1 MTVMMMQLKTKGLI
15 LKVVNLNDNYR
26 LFTIQTTEN
35 GKITAIAKGVRSHMH
50 KDFSA
55 LGHFCYSD
63 FVLDAKT
70 NLYYISSAEVINNF
84 YDIRTSVE
92 KVSYATY
99 FMDVVNNISDSISG
113 DDEYFRFVL
122 NTLYMLGC
130 AEKYAEDDNVSLEL
144 RKLKAIFEMK
154 TACFLGYEPYVDGCI
169 KCSGKKNLNSFDVE
183 NGGII
188 CDSCLND
195 NKCVI
200 SGDIETFRTL
210 YKIVRS
216 DYKSVFKVLV
226 DDDNID
232 ELNAICEKYL
242 LLKLD
247 YYFSSLDYLK
257 TIAYIS

>member
-1 MTVMMMQLKTKGLI
+1 MMMQVKTKGLI
-15 LKVVNLNDNYR
+15 LKVVNLNDNDR
-26 LFTIQTTEN
+26 LFTIQTVEK
-35 GKITAIAKGVRSHMH
+35 GKITAIAKGVRSHKH

-55 LGHFCYSD
+55 LGHFCFSD

-70 NLYYISSAEVINNF
+70 NLYYISSAEVVNNF

-122 NTLYMLGC
+122 NTLYMLGS

-154 TACFLGYEPYVDGCI
+154 TACYIGYEPYVDGCA
-169 KCSGKKNLNSFDVE
+169 KCPGKKNLKYFDVV
-183 NGGII
+183 NGGILCEDCSSSNESLI
-188 CDSCLND
+188 TAEL
-195 NKCVI
+195 
-200 SGDIETFRTL
+200 ETFRTL
-210 YKIVRS
+210 FKIVHS
-216 DYKSVFKVLV
+216 DHKSVFKVPV
-226 DDDNID
+226 SEDNID
-232 ELNAICEKYL
+232 ELDIICEKYL
-242 LLKLD
+242 LSKLE

-257 TIAYIS
+257 KITYNS